1 MTFSDI
7 MALAKNGYKPGD
19 IKELMAL
26 QPDTEQ
32 SEQSGANESDQ
43 EQSEQ
48 SGANESNQEQS
59 EQSEQSGANE
69 MEALKKQVAELTKKL
84 NDTQSELH
92 KAQKANTQT
101 NVKKDSGQSDT
112 ERLND
117 WARSFM

>member
-32 SEQSGANESDQ
+32 SEQSGAD
-43 EQSEQ
+43 
-48 SGANESNQEQS
+48 ESNQEQS

-69 MEALKKQVAELTKKL
+69 MEALKNQIAELTKKL
-84 NDTQSELH
+84 NDTQSQL
-92 KAQKANTQT
+92 KQAQKANTQT
-101 NVKKDSGQSDT
+101 NVKKESGQSDT

>member
-26 QPDTEQ
+26 QTEQ
-32 SEQSGANESDQ
+32 SEQSGANDSNQ

-59 EQSEQSGANE
+59 EQSEQSGATE
-69 MEALKKQVAELTKKL
+69 IESLKNQIAELTKKL
-84 NDTQSELH
+84 NDTQSQL
-92 KAQKANTQT
+92 KQAQKANTQT

>member
-32 SEQSGANESDQ
+32 SEQSGANES
-43 EQSEQ
+43 
-48 SGANESNQEQS
+48 NQ

-101 NVKKDSGQSDT
+101 NVKKESGQSDT

>member
-26 QPDTEQ
+26 QTEPEQ
-32 SEQSGANESDQ
+32 SGAIESEPEQSGANLSEP
-43 EQSEQ
+43 EQTEQTEQ
-48 SGANESNQEQS
+48 SGETSKND
-59 EQSEQSGANE
+59 E

-84 NDTQSELH
+84 SDTQSEL
-92 KAQKANTQT
+92 KTAQKANAQS
-101 NVKKDSGQSDT
+101 NIKKDGGQSDT

>member
-26 QPDTEQ
+26 RPDM
-32 SEQSGANESDQ
+32 
-43 EQSEQ
+43 
-48 SGANESNQEQS
+48 EQS
-59 EQSEQSGANE
+59 EQSEADESNQEQPEQNGADESEQKQTEQSGATE
-69 MEALKKQVAELTKKL
+69 MEALKNQIAELTKKL
-84 NDTQSELH
+84 NDTQSQL
-92 KAQKANTQT
+92 KQAQKANTQT
-101 NVKKDSGQSDT
+101 NVKKESGQSDT

>member
-26 QPDTEQ
+26 QTEQ
-32 SEQSGANESDQ
+32 SEQPGANESNQ
-43 EQSEQ
+43 EQSEQPEQ

-59 EQSEQSGANE
+59 EQSEANE
-69 MEALKKQVAELTKKL
+69 MEALKNQIAELTKKL
-84 NDTQSELH
+84 NDTQSQL
-92 KAQKANTQT
+92 KQAQKANTQT
-101 NVKKDSGQSDT
+101 NVKKESGQSDT

>member
-26 QPDTEQ
+26 QTEPEQ
-32 SEQSGANESDQ
+32 SGAIESEPEQSGANPSE
-43 EQSEQ
+43 SEQ
-48 SGANESNQEQS
+48 TEQTEQQE
-59 EQSEQSGANE
+59 EAFKNDE

-84 NDTQSELH
+84 NDTQSEL
-92 KAQKANTQT
+92 KTAQKANAQT
-101 NVKKDSGQSDT
+101 NIKKDGGQSDA

>member
-26 QPDTEQ
+26 QT
-32 SEQSGANESDQ
+32 

-69 MEALKKQVAELTKKL
+69 SNQEQPEQSGANEMEALKNQIAELTKKL

>member
-32 SEQSGANESDQ
+32 S
-43 EQSEQ
+43 
-48 SGANESNQEQS
+48 GANESNQEQS
-59 EQSEQSGANE
+59 EQMEQSGADESNQEQSEQSEANE
-69 MEALKKQVAELTKKL
+69 MEALKNQIAELTKKL

-101 NVKKDSGQSDT
+101 NVKKESGQSDT

>member
-32 SEQSGANESDQ
+32 SEQSGADESNQ

-59 EQSEQSGANE
+59 EQSNANE
-69 MEALKKQVAELTKKL
+69 MEALKNQIAELTKKL
-84 NDTQSELH
+84 NDTQSQL
-92 KAQKANTQT
+92 KQAQKANTQT
-101 NVKKDSGQSDT
+101 NVKKESGQSDT